1 MRYIIQHRLFRSI
14 ILLVVL
20 PFGLFFLFTVLVP
33 APPVPKERAAE
44 VLLRD
49 ALFRVDVVET
59 PLERSRGLSGRDS
72 IPEFGLKPDGSAI
85 EGGMLFQFEKPGV
98 YSFWMKGMRF
108 PIDILW
114 LMDGRVVFIVKAA
127 PVPLPKITDAELPV
141 YQSPVEANAV
151 LELNAGASDR
161 FGIAVGDIAEIRVK

>member
-1 MRYIIQHRLFRSI
+1 MRYIIQRWLFRSI

-20 PFGLFFLFTVLVP
+20 PLGLFFLFTVLVF
-33 APPVPKERAAE
+33 APSVSKERAAE
-44 VLLRD
+44 VLLRNT
-49 ALFRVDVVET
+49 LFRVDIVET
-59 PLERSRGLSGRDS
+59 PLARSRGLSGRDS
-72 IPEFGLKPDGSAI
+72 IPEFG
-85 EGGMLFQFEKPGV
+85 GMLFPFEKPGI

-114 LMDGRVVFIVKAA
+114 LMDNRVVFIVKAA
-127 PVPLPKITDAELPV
+127 STPLPKTPPYELPV
-141 YQSPVEANAV
+141 YQPPVEADAV

>member
-1 MRYIIQHRLFRSI
+1 MRYIVQHRLFRYVT
-14 ILLVVL
+14 LLVVL
-20 PFGLFFLFTVLVP
+20 PLGLLFLFTVLVF
-33 APPVPKERAAE
+33 APPVSKERAAE
-44 VLLRD
+44 VLLRNV
-49 ALFRVDVVET
+49 LFRVDIVET

-85 EGGMLFQFEKPGV
+85 EGGMLFPFEKPGI

-114 LMDGRVVFIVKAA
+114 LMDNRVVFIVKAA
-127 PVPLPKITDAELPV
+127 PAPLPKTPPSELPV
-141 YQSPVEANAV
+141 YQPPVEANAV

-161 FGIAVGDIAEIRVK
+161 FGIAVGDIAEIRVR